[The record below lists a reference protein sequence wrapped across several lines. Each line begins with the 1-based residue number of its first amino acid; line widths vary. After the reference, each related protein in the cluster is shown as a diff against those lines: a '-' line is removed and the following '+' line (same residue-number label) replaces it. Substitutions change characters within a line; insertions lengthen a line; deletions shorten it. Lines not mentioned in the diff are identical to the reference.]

1 MPILYNNNI
10 FGQPPQAIPS
20 EEKDERWKR
29 ANMDWAEQFL
39 KTELADKKDKLQKKY
54 NIANG
59 IIDVSDYVNINE
71 NDYSQYYDTIQRNVQ
86 QSIFDND
93 EVVVPEDLKFFPIV
107 PVVINLLMGEMLK
120 RYDFVKVAAVDSK
133 SVNEYWDYKKQMIV
147 QYLQQK
153 AQEKVSQMMEEQ
165 GIDMESEEVQQQY
178 QQGIQRVLSLPGI
191 QKFMNRNYKNNF
203 EEWANRILEQ
213 AHHKYKLFEKEAEII
228 KHELVADEA
237 YWHIIID
244 EDDLDVEVWNPT
256 EVAVIKTPHVK
267 YTNKATFV
275 GRQYYTTIEQVISR
289 YKNKISHMMI
299 EKYNAPLGVS
309 PILSGRQVSPDD
321 NRTGLVQEKQLMFF
335 KYMLGNNEL
344 SYTTRVMVTES
355 YWVTQRRMIHLK
367 AVYDGQYLEKIVDD
381 NFEPTM
387 KPVYD
392 DDKNLIAGEE
402 IEYFYAPQIYHGTKL
417 NFSLGSVPSNVID
430 ENDYLNKQIF
440 KKNKPAKYNE
450 KNRDKILKE
459 DISKGWLYIDV
470 KPTEY
475 QFTDS
480 VNPWHPLIPVIGCYG
495 FEPNMNIGHPY
506 SLVDKT
512 MAYQVMF
519 NACMNQVDN
528 FMKTELGLFYVMD
541 KKLIPRDSLG
551 GSVTGSPLEWLLQA
565 SETGL
570 ATVDGS
576 PSNTQ
581 GSQVFQQPTVI
592 NLLKNPQFQ
601 SRLELAQAF
610 KTLLFETIGISPQ
623 RLGTVQERETATG
636 ITQAVNNSY
645 AQTEQIFFNHS
656 NLMREFKE
664 MLLDAEKYIESK
676 KPVSRIQY
684 YNSDEENIMF
694 ELDTDDLLLR
704 RFNIFL
710 TTKPD
715 TPRILEQL
723 RQLAIQDNTTGATL
737 LDKAA
742 IIESSNIRSIKDTLA
757 ESIRRMETQ
766 QQQQQ
771 QAQQQQLEA
780 QLAAQAEEN
789 EKARMFEAEENE
801 KDRAKDMY
809 IAEVKA
815 MGFANDN
822 DLDDSGINDALEVAR
837 FNMDSQ
843 KNYTD
848 IINQQTQQR
857 QKQESESNKLSLE
870 RQKLIDKQNDRL
882 SKERMK
888 DKEIRRDILNQGNDL
903 KIAQIQAAAK
913 KKEAEKRKK

>member
-20 EEKDERWKR
+20 DEKDERWKR
-29 ANMDWAEQFL
+29 ANLDWAEQFM
-39 KTELADKKDKLQKKY
+39 KSELAGKKDKLLKKY

-59 IIDVSDYVNINE
+59 IIDVQDYVNINE
-71 NDYSQYYDTIQRNVQ
+71 NDYREYYDVIQRNLQ
-86 QSIFDND
+86 QSIFEND

-107 PVVINLLMGEMLK
+107 PSVINLLMGEMLK
-120 RYDFVKVAAVDSK
+120 RFDFVKVAAVDET
-133 SVNEYWDYKKQMIV
+133 SVNEYWEYKKQMIV

-153 AQEKVSQMMEEQ
+153 AQEKVNQMMQEQ
-165 GIDMESEEVQQQY
+165 GIDVESEEGQQQY
-178 QQGIQRVLSLPGI
+178 QQGLQQAMSLPGI

-213 AHHKYKLFEKEAEII
+213 ATHKYKLFEKEAEII

-237 YWHIIID
+237 YWHIIMD

-256 EVAVIKTPHVK
+256 EVAVIKTPHVR

-309 PILSGRQVSPDD
+309 PILSGRKVSPDD

-335 KYMLGNNEL
+335 RYMLGNNEL
-344 SYTTRVMVTES
+344 SYTTRVMVTEC

-367 AVYDGQYLEKIVDD
+367 AVYDGQYIEKIVDD

-387 KPVYD
+387 KAIYD
-392 DDKNLIAGEE
+392 DDKNLVSGEE
-402 IEYFYAPQIYHGTKL
+402 IEYFYAPQIYRGTKL
-417 NFSLGSVPSNVID
+417 NFSLGSVPSNVIN
-430 ENDYLNKQIF
+430 ENDYLEKQIF
-440 KKNKPAKYNE
+440 KKNKPGKTSH
-450 KNRDKILKE
+450 KDKDKILKE
-459 DISKGWLYIDV
+459 DISKGWLYIDI

-480 VNPWHPLIPVIGCYG
+480 VNPWHPLIPVVGCFG

-528 FMKTELGLFYVMD
+528 FMKTELGLFYLMD
-541 KKLIPRDSLG
+541 KKLIPRESLG
-551 GSVTGSPLEWLLQA
+551 GTVTGSPLDWLLQA

-570 ATVDGS
+570 ATVDNS

-581 GSQVFQQPTVI
+581 GGQVFPQPTVV

-610 KTLLFETIGISPQ
+610 KTLLFETIGITPQ
-623 RLGTVQERETATG
+623 RLGSVQERETATG

-664 MLLDAEKYIESK
+664 MLLDAEKYMESK
-676 KPVSRIQY
+676 KPISRIQY
-684 YNSDEENIMF
+684 YNSDEENVMF
-694 ELDTDDLLLR
+694 EVETDDLLLR
-704 RFNIFL
+704 RFNLFL
-710 TTKPD
+710 TNKPD

-723 RQLAIQDNTTGATL
+723 RQLAIQDNTTGASF

-742 IIESSNIRSIKDTLA
+742 VIESSNIRTIKDTLA
-757 ESIRRMETQ
+757 ASVRKMEQ
-766 QQQQQ
+766 QQEAQR
-771 QAQQQQLEA
+771 QAQQQQLET
-780 QLAAQAEEN
+780 QLQAQAEEA
-789 EKARMFEAEENE
+789 EKQRMFEAEENE
-801 KDRAKDMY
+801 KDRAKEMY
-809 IAEVKA
+809 IAEVRA
-815 MGFANDN
+815 LGFAQDT
-822 DLDDSGINDALEVAR
+822 DIDESGIPDALEVAR
-837 FNMDSQ
+837 FNMESQ

-848 IINQQTQQR
+848 IINRQTEQQ
-857 QKQESESNKLSLE
+857 QKMQNENNKMTLE
-870 RQKLIDKQNDRL
+870 RQKLMDKQNERL
-882 SKERMK
+882 SKERIK
-888 DKEIRRDILNQGNDL
+888 EKEIQRDLMNQKND
-903 KIAQIQAAAK
+903 IAIAKIQAAAK
-913 KKEAEKRKK
+913 KKDSRK